1 MHLIRLGKLGILCAL
16 LAGCGIE
23 GLGRREVQVPAG
35 LPPALLR
42 EVVFEGF
49 SSGIRDAVVTAAV
62 ARIDTERRLALLR
75 EVELSFRE
83 ELRGRVEIRAE
94 EGTLDLDSED
104 FLLRGNVEG
113 VTAAG
118 DRFHTTQLE
127 YERSEDRLWTG
138 APVRLERS
146 SMTIRAEGMEFDLAE
161 RRVHLIGQVT
171 AVVGGRDPV
180 DQP

>member
-1 MHLIRLGKLGILCAL
+1 MHLIRLLGILCAL

-23 GLGRREVQVPAG
+23 GLGQRELQVPAG

-42 EVVFEGF
+42 QVVFEGF

-104 FLLRGNVEG
+104 FLLRGSVEG

-118 DRFHTTQLE
+118 DR
-127 YERSEDRLWTG
+127 SIRLSWST
-138 APVRLERS
+138 R
-146 SMTIRAEGMEFDLAE
+146 
-161 RRVHLIGQVT
+161 
-171 AVVGGRDPV
+171 GRKSVCGRELPFGWNGR
-180 DQP
+180 P